1 MATLTYDPSSA
12 DQPEFNEAEQEALAI
27 GEAHA
32 AEEQQLLAGKFEDAE
47 ALEQA
52 YIELQ
57 KKLGVKNEDDDVPDL
72 QEGEDEVRMQEEGD
86 DEEEVSPAQE
96 RIAQASEEWEQNGS
110 LSDET
115 IAELQ
120 ELPSE
125 ELIAAYLNSQ
135 QNQAPESADFTDAEV
150 STIQN
155 DVGGPEEYGQI
166 MSWAQDS
173 LAPELIQSYNSLID
187 KGDPLQVRLALA
199 GLQAAFNDANGSE
212 GELLTGR
219 GAVDKAD
226 VFRSQAEVVEAMSD
240 PRYDRDPA
248 YRQDVFAKLERSD
261 IQY

>member
-57 KKLGVKNEDDDVPDL
+57 KKLGVNNEEVSEVP
-72 QEGEDEVRMQEEGD
+72 EDEVRVQEDEAS
-86 DEEEVSPAQE
+86 EEEVSPAQE

-125 ELIAAYLNSQ
+125 ELIAAYLNAQ
-135 QNQAPESADFTDAEV
+135 QNVPESSDFTDAEV
-150 STIQN
+150 ATIQG
-155 DVGGPEEYGQI
+155 DVGGEEAYNEL

-173 LAPELIQSYNSLID
+173 LPEEFIQSYNNLVD
-187 KGDPLQVRLALA
+187 KGDPLTVRLALA
-199 GLQAAFNDANGSE
+199 GIQAAFVDNNGSE

-248 YRQDVFAKLERSD
+248 YRQDVFAKLERSEL
-261 IQY
+261 QY

>member
-1 MATLTYDPSSA
+1 MATLTYDPSSQ
-12 DQPEFNEAEQEALAI
+12 DEPEFNEAEQEALAI

-57 KKLGVKNEDDDVPDL
+57 KKLGANNEEVS
-72 QEGEDEVRMQEEGD
+72 EVSEDEVQLQEEGD

-96 RIAQASEEWEQNGS
+96 RIAQASEEWDQNGQ
-110 LSDET
+110 LSEET

-120 ELPSE
+120 QLPSE

-135 QNQAPESADFTDAEV
+135 QQVTQQADFSDAEV
-150 STIQN
+150 AAIHN
-155 DVGGPEEYGQI
+155 DVGGSEEYGQI

-173 LAPELIQSYNSLID
+173 LAPELVESYNSLVD
-187 KGDPLQVRLALA
+187 KGDPMQVRLALA
-199 GLQAAFNDANGSE
+199 GLQAAYNDSNGSE

-248 YRQDVFAKLERSD
+248 YRQDVFAKLERSEL
-261 IQY
+261 QY

>member
-1 MATLTYDPSSA
+1 MAILTYDPSSA
-12 DQPEFNEAEQEALAI
+12 DEPEFNEAEQEALAV
-27 GEAHA
+27 GEAQA
-32 AEEQQLLAGKFEDAE
+32 AEEQQLLAGKFADAE

-57 KKLGVKNEDDDVPDL
+57 RKLGANDDEVSEV
-72 QEGEDEVRMQEEGD
+72 QEDEVRLQEDDEGD

-96 RIAQASEEWEQNGS
+96 RIAQASQEWEQNGN
-110 LSDET
+110 LSEET

-135 QNQAPESADFTDAEV
+135 QNVSTPVDFTDAEIA
-150 STIQN
+150 TIHN

-166 MSWAQDS
+166 MSWAKDS
-173 LAPELIQSYNSLID
+173 LAPELIDSYNSLID

-199 GLQAAFNDANGSE
+199 GLQAAFADANGSE

-248 YRQDVFAKLERSD
+248 YRQDVFAKLERSEL
-261 IQY
+261 QY

>member
-1 MATLTYDPSSA
+1 MATLTYDPTPA
-12 DQPEFNEAEQEALAI
+12 DEPEFNEAEQEALAL
-27 GEAHA
+27 GEAQA
-32 AEEQQLLAGKFEDAE
+32 AEERQLLAGKFEDAE

-57 KKLGVKNEDDDVPDL
+57 KKLGVNDNDVSEV
-72 QEGEDEVRMQEEGD
+72 QEDEVRVQEDDEGD
-86 DEEEVSPAQE
+86 DEEEVSPAQQ
-96 RIAQASEEWEQNGS
+96 RIAQASEEWDQNGS

-135 QNQAPESADFTDAEV
+135 QNQEPQSSDFTDAEV

-173 LAPELIQSYNSLID
+173 LAPELIESYNSLID

-199 GLQAAFNDANGSE
+199 GLQAAYNDANGSE

-248 YRQDVFAKLERSD
+248 YRQDVFEKLNRSNLE
-261 IQY
+261 Y

>member
-12 DQPEFNEAEQEALAI
+12 DEPEFNEAEQEALAL
-27 GEAHA
+27 GEAQA
-32 AEEQQLLAGKFEDAE
+32 AEEQQLLAGKFADAE

-57 KKLGVKNEDDDVPDL
+57 KKLGTNDEVSEVSEDEMRVQEDD
-72 QEGEDEVRMQEEGD
+72 EGD

-96 RIAQASEEWEQNGS
+96 RIAQASEEWEQNGQ
-110 LSDET
+110 LSEET

-120 ELPSE
+120 QLPSE

-135 QNQAPESADFTDAEV
+135 QQVPQTADFSDADV
-150 STIQN
+150 ATIHN
-155 DVGGPEEYGQI
+155 DVGGTEAYGQI

-173 LAPELIQSYNSLID
+173 LAPELIQSYNSLVD
-187 KGDPLQVRLALA
+187 KGDTLQVRLALA
-199 GLQAAFNDANGSE
+199 GLQAAYNDSNGSE

-261 IQY
+261 LQY

>member
-1 MATLTYDPSSA
+1 MATLTYDPSSQ
-12 DQPEFNEAEQEALAI
+12 DESEFNEAEQEALAI
-27 GEAHA
+27 GEAQA
-32 AEEQQLLAGKFEDAE
+32 AEERQLLAGKFEDAE

-57 KKLGVKNEDDDVPDL
+57 KKLGANNEEVSEVP
-72 QEGEDEVRMQEEGD
+72 EDEVRLQEGDEGD
-86 DEEEVSPAQE
+86 DEEEVNPAQE
-96 RIAQASEEWEQNGS
+96 RISQASEEWEQNGQ
-110 LSDET
+110 LSEET

-135 QNQAPESADFTDAEV
+135 QQAPQQTDFTDAEV
-150 STIQN
+150 AAIHN
-155 DVGGPEEYGQI
+155 DVGGSEEYGQI

-173 LAPELIQSYNSLID
+173 LAPELVESYNSLVD
-187 KGDPLQVRLALA
+187 KGDPMQVRLALA
-199 GLQAAFNDANGSE
+199 GLQAAYQDSNGSE

-248 YRQDVFAKLERSD
+248 YRQDVFAKLERSEL
-261 IQY
+261 QY

>member
-12 DQPEFNEAEQEALAI
+12 DQPEFNEAELEAIAI
-27 GEAHA
+27 GEAQA

-57 KKLGVKNEDDDVPDL
+57 KKLGSNNEEEPVEDEGEL
-72 QEGEDEVRMQEEGD
+72 QEGDEGD

-96 RIAQASEEWEQNGS
+96 RILAASEEWSQNGS
-110 LSDET
+110 LSEET
-115 IAELQ
+115 INELS
-120 ELPSE
+120 EMPSE

-135 QNQAPESADFTDAEV
+135 NSVEPTSDFSDTDVA
-150 STIQN
+150 TIQN
-155 DVGGPEEYGQI
+155 DVGGPEAYSNL
-166 MSWAQDS
+166 MAWAQDS
-173 LAPELIQSYNSLID
+173 LPEEYVTSYNNLVD
-187 KGDPLQVRLALA
+187 KGDTLSVRMALA
-199 GLQAAFNDANGSE
+199 GLQAAYAENNGFE
-212 GELLTGR
+212 GDMLTGK

-248 YRQDVFAKLERSD
+248 YRQDVFEKLDRSN
-261 IQY
+261 INY

>member
-1 MATLTYDPSSA
+1 MAILTYDPSSA
-12 DQPEFNEAEQEALAI
+12 DQPEFNEAEQEALAV

-57 KKLGVKNEDDDVPDL
+57 KKLGSNNEEEPVEDEGEL
-72 QEGEDEVRMQEEGD
+72 QEGDEGD

-96 RIAQASEEWEQNGS
+96 RISAASEEWEQNGQ
-110 LSDET
+110 LSEET

-125 ELIAAYLNSQ
+125 ELIAAYLNAQ
-135 QNQAPESADFTDAEV
+135 GNVPQATDFSDADVA
-150 STIQN
+150 TIHD
-155 DVGGPEEYGQI
+155 DVGGPEAYGNLMQ
-166 MSWAQDS
+166 WAQDS
-173 LAPELIQSYNSLID
+173 LPEEYINSYNNLVD
-187 KGDPLQVRLALA
+187 KGDPLSVRMALA
-199 GLQAAFNDANGSE
+199 GLQAAFAESNGFE
-212 GELLTGR
+212 GDMITGK

-226 VFRSQAEVVEAMSD
+226 VFRSQAEVVEAMAD

-248 YRQDVFAKLERSD
+248 YRQDVFEKLGRSD
-261 IQY
+261 LEY